1 MSQQRKTILIT
12 GASSGLGQGMARE
25 FAAQGRNL
33 CLCARRLER
42 LEELK
47 QELQSEY
54 TNITVSIKTLDV
66 NEHDDVFRV
75 FQEFK
80 QEFGTIDRFIIN
92 AGMGKGA
99 AIGTGYFKA
108 NKATAETNFVAALA
122 QCEAAM
128 EILREQEAG
137 HLVTISSMSAFRG
150 LPRAM
155 TVYAAT
161 KAGLASL
168 TEGIRADLLK
178 TYGSNSPIK
187 VSTIF
192 PGYIRSEI
200 NEKVKNT
207 PFMIDTK
214 TGCRLLAKAINKEP
228 VTAYVPRWPWALMA
242 FLMKRLPLK
251 WVLKLS

>member
-1 MSQQRKTILIT
+1 MSQQRNTILIT

-25 FAAQGRNL
+25 FAAQGKNL
-33 CLCARRLER
+33 CLCARRLDR
-42 LEELK
+42 LEQLK
-47 QELQSEY
+47 HELQSEHG
-54 TNITVSIKTLDV
+54 NITVSIKTLDV
-66 NEHDDVFRV
+66 NQHDDVFRV

-80 QEFGTIDRFIIN
+80 QELGTIERFIIN

-178 TYGSNSPIK
+178 TYGNNSPIK

-228 VTAYVPRWPWALMA
+228 VIAYVPRWPWALMA

>member
-1 MSQQRKTILIT
+1 MSQQRNTILIT

-25 FAAQGRNL
+25 FAAQGKNL
-33 CLCARRLER
+33 CLCARRLDR
-42 LEELK
+42 LEQLK
-47 QELQSEY
+47 QELQSEHR
-54 TNITVSIKTLDV
+54 NITVSIKTLDV
-66 NEHDDVFRV
+66 NQHDDVFRV

-80 QEFGTIDRFIIN
+80 QELGTIDRFIIN

-228 VTAYVPRWPWALMA
+228 VIAYVPRWPWALMA